1 MARQL
6 QQASTRARVVV
17 IGVVGAVGFAAVYF
31 FHPEHGAGRRQE
43 AYTWLEDRARR
54 VWTRSQRLTRP
65 TAVVAEA
72 PAADPQPADLA
83 EALAREVAYVTVAPP
98 APEEPVAVTVTARE
112 SASPEAAV
120 SGAGVGESRVSTA
133 ETRVSFLHPEAA
145 KPAKFISYDAGRP
158 AVPREEIPESRAT
171 SAAWAG
177 ATRRSRVRLA
187 LAASSALLLGVGV
200 AALGAWTVW
209 PDGDEAVETAQP
221 SGAADAVQLISQ
233 PGARSLPVEGSKGTM
248 VLVVAPS
255 GEAVLVIS
263 GLTAAPAGKEYQAWV
278 VTGGKPKSA
287 GLFKGGA
294 TRLVVPL
301 NRRVPKGAVVAVTL
315 ERAGGV
321 PAPTQ
326 TPRFV
331 AKLT

>member
-1 MARQL
+1 M
-6 QQASTRARVVV
+6 VV
-17 IGVVGAVGFAAVYF
+17 IGVVGTVGFAALYF
-31 FHPEHGAGRRQE
+31 FHPEHGARRRQE
-43 AYTWLEDRARR
+43 AYTRLEDRARR

-72 PAADPQPADLA
+72 PPADSQPDDLAEADLA

-98 APEEPVAVTVTARE
+98 PPEEPVAVTVSAHE
-112 SASPEAAV
+112 SASPEAAL
-120 SGAGVGESRVSTA
+120 SGAGVGESRISTA
-133 ETRVSFLHPEAA
+133 ETRVSFLHPEAT
-145 KPAKFISYDAGRP
+145 KPARFISYDAGRP
-158 AVPREEIPESRAT
+158 AEPREEIPESRAT

-177 ATRRSRVRLA
+177 AERRSRVRLA
-187 LAASSALLLGVGV
+187 LATSAAVLLGIGV

-221 SGAADAVQLISQ
+221 SGAADALQLISQ